1 MTEKYFILNRNPLM
15 KRSLKLHHQSYNV
28 YTFGINI
35 KNLEQNRGSSLDN
48 RDLVICNIL
57 VVFTKL
63 HSIDIIDL
71 AFIMHISSTETRS
84 IKIIVTNEYETDV
97 STTH

>member
-1 MTEKYFILNRNPLM
+1 M
-15 KRSLKLHHQSYNV
+15 
-28 YTFGINI
+28 
-35 KNLEQNRGSSLDN
+35 
-48 RDLVICNIL
+48 ICNSL